1 MCGRMNIT
9 DDPLALWISEN
20 LGISFRSQAN
30 HDFRPTQSTRLISAD
45 LNVHDSN
52 WGIHPNWSDKIIINA
67 RSETLLSKP
76 LFANHFKRR
85 VLVPCSGWYEWCNT
99 PSGKQKTLFSPNND
113 SQFLMAGLEVEPQRF
128 VTLTRKPT
136 TEYQAYHHRMPML
149 IHVDQAK
156 AWLSNDELAR
166 ESLERP
172 WDYSFT
178 SEAESIAP
186 QQNYSLF

>member
-20 LGISFRSQAN
+20 LGINFRSQAN

-45 LNVHDSN
+45 LAVHDSN

-85 VLVPCSGWYEWCNT
+85 VLVPCSDGT
-99 PSGKQKTLFSPNND
+99 SGVIHHREN
-113 SQFLMAGLEVEPQRF
+113 
-128 VTLTRKPT
+128 RKP
-136 TEYQAYHHRMPML
+136 YSHPMMT
-149 IHVDQAK
+149 
-156 AWLSNDELAR
+156 R
-166 ESLERP
+166 
-172 WDYSFT
+172 SF
-178 SEAESIAP
+178 
-186 QQNYSLF
+186 